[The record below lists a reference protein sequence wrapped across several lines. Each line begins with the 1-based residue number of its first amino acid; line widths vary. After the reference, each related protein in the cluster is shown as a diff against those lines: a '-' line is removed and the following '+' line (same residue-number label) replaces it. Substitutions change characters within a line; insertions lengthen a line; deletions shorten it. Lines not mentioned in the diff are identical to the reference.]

1 MPLNLIGID
10 VGLFLGTSPLVQRW
24 QLADPLVNGWEGTAL
39 RGRLRRDPASL
50 ATMLDFD
57 LSAVAGGGTGA
68 PAGP

>member
-1 MPLNLIGID
+1 M
-10 VGLFLGTSPLVQRW
+10 
-24 QLADPLVNGWEGTAL
+24 NGWEGTAL